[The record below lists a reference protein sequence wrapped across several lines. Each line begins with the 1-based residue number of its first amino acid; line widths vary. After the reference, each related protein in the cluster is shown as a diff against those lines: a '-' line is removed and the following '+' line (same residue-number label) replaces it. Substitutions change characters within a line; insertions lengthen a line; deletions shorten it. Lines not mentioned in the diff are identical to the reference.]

1 MNGMTHSI
9 FPAKR
14 LGRLM
19 KWPRF
24 CALLGLL
31 LARAALGTDALYEND
46 AIITYPGTVSYPP
59 VIDAT
64 NFVNTGTFS
73 INDLSEPY
81 ETWNTINY
89 TNIGYGLMS
98 SDVGFVFDTQ
108 TTGGSHLMAGSF
120 YNANEVDCGYY
131 FVAWATNI
139 MNPGTV
145 NVPGIFT
152 TVNLG
157 TGATGVVGLMQF
169 TGQKVD
175 LSRSTLISAGGQ
187 GFAQAVGLYG
197 LTGADTNSD
206 WDATID
212 LGPTYA
218 YPAWPVSFL
227 PPPPNGFGFPNL
239 PLNTT
244 PYFNFA
250 GVGTNLTIIRSVFIQ
265 DASPNVSYYVYF
277 DSANLGFGGGNVT
290 VEWRGGYVDLATG
303 NPATNYL
310 YLNDNYIE
318 SVATNDVIFNGIPEN
333 FSFTESPTPQIFL
346 TPTAPG
352 FFNVF
357 SSGFVSNR
365 FAYVSAQL
373 IATSAGT
380 NSIPN
385 GAITNLPSR
394 IQISAS
400 NELNLALAQIIQP
413 DYLSLQSPHQFD
425 GNTGAQIAAPFSD
438 LNLGVTNGY
447 LAITNLLPQSFPV
460 WCGTVQAWS
469 TRWLVTVTNI
479 IGTNAVVGTNDYR
492 VLLVAS
498 QLTPT
503 LAAQVQNLILHATDS
518 VIISDA
524 FNVMRTLSI
533 DAQSLTLTTNVPGNG
548 ATSADGELNLESP
561 NIFWASSLPN
571 LHWLTNNGAIST
583 LNLANFGSG
592 NTPTYTTN
600 TTPAIAATG
609 TLFEMNSGANVPATN
624 GVTIGTYTYTFVN
637 TITNTAPSQ
646 VKIAATFD
654 GSMSNLIAAINHAAG
669 SGTSYST
676 NTMTNTLVTAGLL
689 TNHSFAVT
697 ARTAGSSGNSIVTT
711 SSTSFLNWN
720 GLLSTTL
727 SGGVD
732 AAMNVVMAGGPYVA
746 FVNRGRVIN
755 LGGSTIWAQDFENYG
770 TFYSGSGSFIL
781 QSLTTTLTNGSI
793 IAGGDVSITTGS
805 LVASNL
811 VLQAGRSLTLQ
822 VTNQLTDTGVT
833 NGNTWSVGGGSLVGL
848 NLPILPNLPNNPA
861 NRSDLLGTTIFMMAP
876 TPNKQVV
883 STWAAT
889 DYGVSTA
896 GYTNNVAIGRLFLDG
911 LGLNSSFKF
920 TGTGTS
926 NAMYVDYLE
935 LRDQATNRDASGSN
949 FTALAISPNMVI
961 YYAQAVIDGVSIA
974 EKMDH
979 KNSGHL
985 RWVPQYAGYFS
996 STNIVYPDG
1005 TTNGPFNAALAQSL
1019 DIDSNGNGIAN
1030 GNDPAPFFVSS
1041 EVNFTPTL
1049 TNRPPPSVRLEWT
1062 TVPLATNYIYYRT
1075 NLLSPNWLPLT
1086 SFNNY
1091 YYSANVAVTNSAH
1104 ANSFVSP
1111 QPYPSSATNVW
1122 VFDVVTNVPHFYRVM
1137 VQPCLTCP

>member
-1 MNGMTHSI
+1 MTHTKFSTTL
-9 FPAKR
+9 

-59 VIDAT
+59 TIDAT

-89 TNIGYGLMS
+89 TNSGLMS

-152 TVNLG
+152 TVNPG
-157 TGATGVVGLMQF
+157 TGATGLVGLMQF

-175 LSRSTLISAGGQ
+175 LSGSTLISAGGQ

-227 PPPPNGFGFPNL
+227 PPPPYGFGFPNL

-250 GVGTNLTIIRSVFIQ
+250 AVGTNLNIIRSVFIQ

-277 DSANLGFGGGNVT
+277 DTANLGLGGGNVT

-318 SVATNDVIFNGIPEN
+318 SVATNDAIFNGIPEN
-333 FSFTESPTPQIFL
+333 FAFSESPTPQIFL
-346 TPTAPG
+346 APTAPG

-385 GAITNLPSR
+385 GAVTNLPSR
-394 IQISAS
+394 IQIGAS

-479 IGTNAVVGTNDYR
+479 VGTNAVAVTNDYR

-503 LAAQVQNLILHATDS
+503 LAAQVQNLILHGTNT
-518 VIISDA
+518 IISDA
-524 FNVMRTLSI
+524 FNVIRTLSI

-548 ATSADGELNLESP
+548 ATSVEGELNLESP
-561 NIFWASSLPN
+561 NILWPGSLPN
-571 LHWLTNNGAIST
+571 LRWLTNNGAIST
-583 LNLANFGSG
+583 LNLTYFGSS
-592 NTPTYTTN
+592 
-600 TTPAIAATG
+600 A
-609 TLFEMNSGANVPATN
+609 L
-624 GVTIGTYTYTFVN
+624 
-637 TITNTAPSQ
+637 
-646 VKIAATFD
+646 
-654 GSMSNLIAAINHAAG
+654 
-669 SGTSYST
+669 
-676 NTMTNTLVTAGLL
+676 
-689 TNHSFAVT
+689 
-697 ARTAGSSGNSIVTT
+697 
-711 SSTSFLNWN
+711 
-720 GLLSTTL
+720 
-727 SGGVD
+727 
-732 AAMNVVMAGGPYVA
+732 PYGA
-746 FVNRGRVIN
+746 FVNRGGVTN
-755 LGGSTIWAQDFENYG
+755 SGGSTIWAQDFENYG
-770 TFYSGSGSFIL
+770 TFSSGSGSFIL
-781 QSLTTTLTNGSI
+781 QSLTTTLTNSFI

-811 VLQAGRSLTLQ
+811 VLQSGRSLTLQ

-848 NLPILPNLPNNPA
+848 NLPILPNLPGNPA
-861 NRSDLLGTTIFMMAP
+861 NRSDLAGTTIFMTAP

-889 DYGVSTA
+889 NYGVSTA

-911 LGLNSSFKF
+911 LGTNSSFKF

-949 FTALAISPNMVI
+949 FTALALSPNMVI
-961 YYAQAVIDGVSIA
+961 YYAQAVIDGVSVA
-974 EKMDH
+974 EKMDQ

-985 RWVPQYAGYFS
+985 RWVPEYAGYFS
-996 STNIVYPDG
+996 STNIVYPNG
-1005 TTNGPFNAALAQSL
+1005 TTNGPFNAALAESL
-1019 DIDSNGNGIAN
+1019 DIDSNGNGSAN
-1030 GNDPAPFFVSS
+1030 GNDPAPFFVPS

-1049 TNRPPPSVRLEWT
+1049 TNRPPWSVRLQWAT
-1062 TVPLATNYIYYRT
+1062 IPLATNYVYYRT

-1086 SFNNY
+1086 NFNNY
-1091 YYSANVAVTNSAH
+1091 YYGANVAVTNSAH
-1104 ANSFVSP
+1104 TNWFVSP
-1111 QPYPSSATNVW
+1111 QPYPSGATNVW

-1137 VQPCLTCP
+1137 VLPWLTY

>member
-9 FPAKR
+9 FPARR

-59 VIDAT
+59 TIDAT

-73 INDLSEPY
+73 INDISQPY

-89 TNIGYGLMS
+89 TNSGLMS
-98 SDVGFVFDTQ
+98 SGVGFWFETQ
-108 TTGGSHLMAGSF
+108 TTSGSQLMAGSF
-120 YNANEVDCGYY
+120 YNANEVDCGSE
-131 FVAWATNI
+131 FLAWATNI
-139 MNPGTV
+139 VNPGTV
-145 NVPGIFT
+145 NVP
-152 TVNLG
+152 
-157 TGATGVVGLMQF
+157 GVVGLMQF
-169 TGQKVD
+169 TGQNVD
-175 LSRSTLISAGGQ
+175 LSRSTLVSAGGQ

-212 LGPTYA
+212 LGPASA
-218 YPAWPVSFL
+218 YPSLPVSSL
-227 PPPPNGFGFPNL
+227 PPPPYGFGFPNL

-250 GVGTNLTIIRSVFIQ
+250 AVGTNLNIIRTVFIQ

-277 DSANLGFGGGNVT
+277 DTANLGLGGGNVT

-318 SVATNDVIFNGIPEN
+318 SVATNDAIFNGIPEN
-333 FSFTESPTPQIFL
+333 FTFTESSTPQIFL
-346 TPTAPG
+346 APTAPG
-352 FFNVF
+352 FFYVF
-357 SSGFVSNR
+357 TPGFQTNR

-394 IQISAS
+394 IQIGAS

-469 TRWLVTVTNI
+469 TRWLVMVTNI
-479 IGTNAVVGTNDYR
+479 VGTNVVAVTNDYR

-503 LAAQVQNLILHATDS
+503 LAAQVQNLILHGTNT
-518 VIISDA
+518 IISDA

-533 DAQSLTLTTNVPGNG
+533 DAQSLTLTTNAPGNG
-548 ATSADGELNLESP
+548 ATSPNGELNLESP
-561 NIFWASSLPN
+561 NILWPGSLPN
-571 LHWLTNNGAIST
+571 LRWLTNNGAIST
-583 LNLANFGSG
+583 LNLTYFGSS
-592 NTPTYTTN
+592 
-600 TTPAIAATG
+600 A
-609 TLFEMNSGANVPATN
+609 L
-624 GVTIGTYTYTFVN
+624 
-637 TITNTAPSQ
+637 
-646 VKIAATFD
+646 
-654 GSMSNLIAAINHAAG
+654 
-669 SGTSYST
+669 
-676 NTMTNTLVTAGLL
+676 
-689 TNHSFAVT
+689 
-697 ARTAGSSGNSIVTT
+697 
-711 SSTSFLNWN
+711 
-720 GLLSTTL
+720 
-727 SGGVD
+727 
-732 AAMNVVMAGGPYVA
+732 PYGA
-746 FVNRGRVIN
+746 FVNRGGVTN

-770 TFYSGSGSFIL
+770 TFSSGSGSFIL
-781 QSLTTTLTNGSI
+781 QSLITTLTNGSI
-793 IAGGDVSITTGS
+793 IAGGNVSITTGN

-811 VLQAGRSLTLQ
+811 VLQAGQSLTLQ

-848 NLPILPNLPNNPA
+848 NLPILPNLPGNPA
-861 NRSDLLGTTIFMMAP
+861 NRSDLAGTTIFMTAP
-876 TPNKQVV
+876 GPNKQVV

-889 DYGVSTA
+889 NYGVSTA

-911 LGLNSSFKF
+911 LGTNSSFKF

-961 YYAQAVIDGVSIA
+961 YYAQAVIDGVSVA
-974 EKMDH
+974 EKMNQ

-996 STNIVYPDG
+996 STNIVYPNG

-1019 DIDSNGNGIAN
+1019 DIDSNGNGTPN
-1030 GNDPAPFFVSS
+1030 GSDPMPFFVSS
-1041 EVNFTPTL
+1041 QVNFTPTL
-1049 TNRPPPSVRLEWT
+1049 TNRPPWSVRLEWT
-1062 TVPLATNYIYYRT
+1062 TIPLATNYIYYRT

-1104 ANSFVSP
+1104 TNSFVSP
-1111 QPYPSSATNVW
+1111 QPYPSCATNVW
-1122 VFDVVTNVPHFYRVM
+1122 VFDVVTNVPHYYRVM
-1137 VQPCLTCP
+1137 VQPWLTYPF